1 MLTVNKPTEEQR
13 LMYASVLRE
22 LKKRSNGTLSV
33 EEIALIVAN
42 FVNNYDFSN
51 PAIAHK
57 SAGGWAKLLVRSLE
71 Q

>member
-22 LKKRSNGTLSV
+22 LKKRSNGTLSD

-51 PAIAHK
+51 PA
-57 SAGGWAKLLVRSLE
+57 
-71 Q
+71 